1 MEVMKYLKKVRVVIE
16 DMCCMIDLIGDDLV
30 SFENIG
36 RNYFYDFL
44 DRGEISGKSDKD
56 CMMDF
61 VWWELGEMEEI
72 YVCLFVYGKCK
83 GEVEIVDNEIDINC

>member
-1 MEVMKYLKKVRVVIE
+1 MEVMKYLKYVRVVIE

-72 YVCLFVYGKCK
+72 YVVYLFMENVKVRQK
-83 GEVEIVDNEIDINC
+83 LQIMKQI